1 MKIAASLYDRIQA
14 AAEAAADSLDADAAD
29 VAVVLGSGLASAAD
43 RLTNA
48 RSVLYAALPG
58 FPEPTVAGHPG
69 RLLCGRWGEKKVLIF
84 CGRVHGYEGYPAA
97 EIGFPMR
104 VAANLGVQTAI
115 VTNVAGGV
123 DSTYQVGDII
133 VIRDHINLTGTS
145 PLVGQNDERLGPR
158 FLDMSA
164 PYSVDLRQLAGRLAQ
179 QLFGAPLR
187 EGVYAAMPGPSYE
200 TPAEVSM
207 LRVLGADLVG
217 MSTVH
222 EVIAARH
229 AGLAVL
235 GLSMVA
241 NPAAGIE
248 STTLSHEHV
257 TAAAAAGS
265 ARMGELLEAVVT
277 RLPPHASHS

>member
-1 MKIAASLYDRIQA
+1 MKIAASLYDRVQA
-14 AAEAAADSLDADAAD
+14 AAEAVAESLDADAAD
-29 VAVVLGSGLASAAD
+29 VAVVLGSGLTSAAD
-43 RLTNA
+43 RLPEA
-48 RSVLYAALPG
+48 RSAPYAALPG

-69 RLLCGRWGEKKVLIF
+69 RLLCGKWGQKKVLIF

-123 DSTYQVGDII
+123 DPGYAVGEII
-133 VIRDHINLTGTS
+133 AIRDHINMTGIS
-145 PLVGQNDERLGPR
+145 PLVGPNDERLGPR
-158 FLDMSA
+158 FLDMSEPYA
-164 PYSVDLRQLAGRLAQ
+164 PALRQLAGDVAREC
-179 QLFGAPLR
+179 FGARLR
-187 EGVYAAMPGPSYE
+187 EGVYAAMLGPSYE

-207 LRVLGADLVG
+207 LRVLGVDLVG

-229 AGLAVL
+229 SGLAVL

-241 NPAAGIE
+241 NTAAGIE
-248 STTLSHEHV
+248 KATLSHEHV
-257 TAAAAAGS
+257 TAAAAAG
-265 ARMGELLEAVVT
+265 AAHMGELLEAVVT
-277 RLPPHASHS
+277 RLPPQASHS

>member
-14 AAEAAADSLDADAAD
+14 AAEAVAEGLDADAAD
-29 VAVVLGSGLASAAD
+29 VAVVLGSGLTTAAD
-43 RLTNA
+43 RLRQA
-48 RSVLYAALPG
+48 RSAPYAALPG

-69 RLLCGRWGEKKVLIF
+69 RLLCGRWGQKKVLIF

-115 VTNVAGGV
+115 ITNVAGGV
-123 DSTYQVGDII
+123 DPSYAVGEII
-133 VIRDHINLTGTS
+133 AIRDHLNMTGIS
-145 PLVGQNDERLGPR
+145 PLVGPNDERLGPR
-158 FLDMSA
+158 FLDMSE
-164 PYSVDLRQLAGRLAQ
+164 PYTPALRQLASDVSLER
-179 QLFGAPLR
+179 FGARLR
-187 EGVYAAMPGPSYE
+187 EGVYAAMLGPSYE
-200 TPAEVSM
+200 TPAEVTM

-229 AGLAVL
+229 SGLSVL

-248 STTLSHEHV
+248 KTTLSHEHV
-257 TAAAAAGS
+257 TAAAAAG
-265 ARMGELLEAVVT
+265 AAQMGELLEALVT
-277 RLPPHASHS
+277 RLPPQASHS

>member
-14 AAEAAADSLDADAAD
+14 AAQAVAEGMDANAAD
-29 VAVVLGSGLASAAD
+29 VAVVLGSGLATAAD
-43 RLTNA
+43 RLPEA
-48 RSVLYAALPG
+48 RWVPYAALPG

-69 RLLCGRWGEKKVLIF
+69 RLLCGRWGQKKVLIF

-123 DSTYQVGDII
+123 DSTYAVGEII
-133 VIRDHINLTGTS
+133 AICDHINMSGTS
-145 PLVGQNDERLGPR
+145 PLVGPNDERLGPR
-158 FLDMSA
+158 FLDMSEPYA
-164 PYSVDLRQLAGRLAQ
+164 PALRKLAGDVAQ
-179 QLFGAPLR
+179 EKFGTRLR

-207 LRVLGADLVG
+207 LRALGADLVG

-229 AGLAVL
+229 SGLAVL

-248 STTLSHEHV
+248 KARLSHEHV
-257 TAAAAAGS
+257 TAAAAAGA

-277 RLPPHASHS
+277 RLPSEASHP

>member
-14 AAEAAADSLDADAAD
+14 AAEAAADSLDADTAD

-43 RLTNA
+43 RLPEA
-48 RSVLYAALPG
+48 RSIPYAALPG

-69 RLLCGRWGEKKVLIF
+69 RMLCGRWGQKKVLIF

-123 DSTYQVGDII
+123 DSSYAVGEII
-133 VIRDHINLTGTS
+133 VIRDHLNLTGTS

-158 FLDMSA
+158 FLDMSE
-164 PYSVDLRQLAGRLAQ
+164 PYSAHLRHLVSNVSQ
-179 QLFGAPLR
+179 QLFGTPLR
-187 EGVYAAMPGPSYE
+187 EGVYAAMAGPSYE

-241 NPAAGIE
+241 NPAAGIAKA
-248 STTLSHEHV
+248 TLSHEHV

-265 ARMGELLEAVVT
+265 ARIGELLEGVVT
-277 RLPPHASHS
+277 RLAPEASHS